1 MQSQKD
7 KVLTRGIQIINEN
20 PTLFKALEDFEK
32 TGKLILKTR
41 LNFTI
46 DRDTAKKFRD
56 YCKKNRLNMS
66 EIVEELI
73 KKNTPKNLN

>member
-66 EIVEELI
+66 D
-73 KKNTPKNLN
+73 LN